1 MKCCGP
7 YAVWVDITHRIAGV
21 LHRMVPLSM
30 AVLALVMAAGCGGQ
44 SSSVSPN
51 PQPSQSWPSSPSPPS
66 SPNSAAGPNQAPPPC
81 TRTIS
86 QANQVPAALDTASPG
101 TMLCFTGGDLS
112 GTDVTMTR
120 SGAPNTPITLRS
132 DGAAVRS
139 IHITADHIVIDGF
152 TVVGGDGVFL
162 NGDDLAIRHNTVH
175 DTQRGGI
182 TCERCQ
188 NSIIDSNTV
197 QHVDTIG
204 IWIDGQ
210 RIAVSHNKV
219 SDTLARDN
227 GDADGMRFFGTGHRI
242 TENAVTDISDHGYAN
257 PPHPDCFQTYDDNS
271 PPTFDVLI
279 AGNTCRNVGAQCLI
293 ATGDQR
299 RNSGAPAEVRSI
311 TFVDNTCAT
320 NGAQAVNLRRWP
332 NVEIR
337 DNRISGPNVARG
349 IIIIDDSTGCVVIG
363 NSTDG
368 GRPTLDI
375 DNSSKP
381 GSHVDRN
388 SPG

>member
-1 MKCCGP
+1 M
-7 YAVWVDITHRIAGV
+7 AHRMGQV
-21 LHRMVPLSM
+21 LHRMVPVSVAAAAM
-30 AVLALVMAAGCGGQ
+30 AMAAGCGGQ
-44 SSSVSPN
+44 NSPVSPRPEPN
-51 PQPSQSWPSSPSPPS
+51 QNSQVRPSPPS
-66 SPNSAAGPNQAPPPC
+66 RPNSAAGPDQGRPAPC
-81 TRTIS
+81 TRTVS
-86 QANQVPAALDTASPG
+86 QAEQVPAALNAASPG
-101 TMLCFTGGDLS
+101 TTLCFTGGDLS
-112 GTDVTMTR
+112 STDVTMTR
-120 SGAPNTPITLRS
+120 SGAPNTPITLRA

-139 IHITADHIVIDGF
+139 IHITADHVAVEGF
-152 TVVGGDGVFL
+152 TVAGGEGVFL

-182 TCERCQ
+182 TCERCR
-188 NSIIDSNTV
+188 NSTIDSNTV
-197 QHVDTIG
+197 QHVDTVG

-210 RIAVSHNKV
+210 QIAVSHNKV

-227 GDADGMRFFGTGHRI
+227 GDADGMRFFGNGHRI
-242 TENAVTDISDHGYAN
+242 TENTVTDISDRGYAN

-299 RNSGAPAEVRSI
+299 GNSGAPTGVPSI
-311 TFVDNTCAT
+311 TFVDNTCAP

-337 DNRISGPNVARG
+337 DNRISGPNVTRG

-381 GSHVDRN
+381 GSHVDHN

>member
-1 MKCCGP
+1 M
-7 YAVWVDITHRIAGV
+7 
-21 LHRMVPLSM
+21 
-30 AVLALVMAAGCGGQ
+30 
-44 SSSVSPN
+44 
-51 PQPSQSWPSSPSPPS
+51 
-66 SPNSAAGPNQAPPPC
+66 
-81 TRTIS
+81 
-86 QANQVPAALDTASPG
+86 
-101 TMLCFTGGDLS
+101 
-112 GTDVTMTR
+112 
-120 SGAPNTPITLRS
+120 
-132 DGAAVRS
+132 
-139 IHITADHIVIDGF
+139 
-152 TVVGGDGVFL
+152 
-162 NGDDLAIRHNTVH
+162 H

-188 NSIIDSNTV
+188 DSIIDSNTV
-197 QHVDTIG
+197 QHVDTVG

-210 RIAVSHNKV
+210 RITVSHNKV

-227 GDADGMRFFGTGHRI
+227 GDADGMRFFGSGHRI
-242 TENAVTDISDHGYAN
+242 TENTVTDISDRGYAN

-299 RNSGAPAEVRSI
+299 GNSGAPTGVPSI

-332 NVEIR
+332 NVEVR
-337 DNRISGPNVARG
+337 DNRISGPNVTRG

-381 GSHVDRN
+381 GAHVEHN